1 MGGSI
6 GNISVVRQAKLSGV
20 GKFAWRGWRPGEY
33 HFLLAFFVPA
43 QYHFLYEGLCM
54 KIRGA
59 STEATGQTAPPSTDP
74 DDAMAD
80 VIMGG
85 YQTLAAS
92 TIHLAR
98 VREAKAELAR
108 RIKSLS
114 DMIDASRSLSAE
126 IRRRRGRD
134 G

>member
-1 MGGSI
+1 
-6 GNISVVRQAKLSGV
+6 
-20 GKFAWRGWRPGEY
+20 
-33 HFLLAFFVPA
+33 
-43 QYHFLYEGLCM
+43 
-54 KIRGA
+54 
-59 STEATGQTAPPSTDP
+59 
-74 DDAMAD
+74 MAD